1 MLGVEKPG
9 EGFFEAELYSLP
21 PENFY
26 LDAIEFSDDELAALS
41 TALLLLTDG
50 GFAYAEPLRLALQ
63 QVAWGHPNPLNEGER
78 APVEMAMTASAGGRD
93 LSQRL
98 SKIETAISRRKTIE
112 FTYYTM
118 ERGETE
124 KRKVDP
130 YHLVFRGGQFYLIG
144 HSHERDAV
152 RVFRLSRIQGK
163 VGYASKAEH
172 DFSPPENFD
181 RRDYGSRADWQL
193 GETQGTAK
201 IFIRERIAWLIE
213 RDFGTYGELR
223 EAKKADG
230 APGKGRVFE
239 TDYASAPRA
248 DRLGPALARRTPA
261 CSLPTTCAR
270 RPRAAWRCCATATR
284 TASSRPKVVDRPL
297 RETPRRPRSNGRGE
311 AAIRPERFARL
322 VTLAGLLIE
331 AAKKGE
337 RLQIA
342 DLRQRL
348 ELTDEELREDVE
360 LLNVVNFGGGTYVLY
375 AEFLGDEIEVD
386 SEPYGD
392 NFARPARLLPLEA
405 KALVAAIDLFGDHLP
420 QSDLQ
425 SARAQ
430 DRQGARPRPLRG
442 GPRDR
447 LGRRRRRRG
456 RARMVNDAIAASR
469 VLELSY
475 YKENEDQFT
484 DRRVE
489 PYRLENGREG
499 WYVECYDLTKG
510 GVRHFKL
517 DRIKEAER
525 LRGGLRAAAGGR
537 GAGRGRGLDD
547 PRRGAD
553 RRGRPRLGLAR
564 ARPLA
569 ARGAHRGRGAGRRR
583 RRRRASLRGQALAG
597 AGDPA
602 RRRRP
607 RRARARGRAR
617 GDRQRG
623 LGLRSPRRGPRL
635 RSHRR
640 EMQPSI
646 AHEAPG
652 HPEVARIVAPNP
664 GPMTLEGTNTYLY
677 GAEPCAVIDPGPD
690 DPGHLD
696 AIRAAAA
703 ERGRDRR
710 SSCSP
715 TPTATTRTAPRSS
728 APRSCSRPAARSTP
742 ACGRSPPP
750 ATPPTT
756 SASSAPSGV
765 CFAGDLVLGL
775 GSTIVPPGGG
785 SLAAYMDSLRAAAGA
800 RRSS

>member
-1 MLGVEKPG
+1 MAKDTEKLIRQLSLISFLMAQGRPVSALEIKREVEGYSDMNDDAFARRFYADRAELESLGIQLGVEKPG

-26 LDAIEFSDDELAALS
+26 LDAISFSDDELAALS

-63 QVAWGHPNPLNEGER
+63 QVAWGHPNPLSEGER

-144 HSHERDAV
+144 HAHERDAV

-172 DFSPPENFD
+172 DFSPPEDFD

-201 IFIRERIAWLIE
+201 IWIRDRIAWLIE
-213 RDFGTYGELR
+213 RDYGAYGELR
-223 EAKKADG
+223 PATKADG
-230 APGKGRVFE
+230 APGKGQVFE
-239 TDYASAPRA
+239 TRYASVRELIAWVLRWRANAQVLAPDDLREEA
-248 DRLGPALARRTPA
+248 EGRLSLLRSRHENGFEPAEI
-261 CSLPTTCAR
+261 
-270 RPRAAWRCCATATR
+270 
-284 TASSRPKVVDRPL
+284 VERPL
-297 RETPRRPRSNGRGE
+297 RETPRRQRANGRGE

-331 AAKKGE
+331 AAKRGE
-337 RLQIA
+337 RLRVSE
-342 DLRQRL
+342 LRQRL

-375 AEFLGDEIEVD
+375 AEILGDEIEVD

-425 SARAQ
+425 SAREKIVAALGH
-430 DRQGARPRPLRG
+430 DPSEEGLEIASAGGGDAAVARTI
-442 GPRDR
+442 
-447 LGRRRRRRG
+447 
-456 RARMVNDAIAASR
+456 NDAIAQSR

-499 WYVECYDLTKG
+499 WYVECYDLTKN

-517 DRIKEAER
+517 DRIKEVRLAEESFEPR
-525 LRGGLRAAAGGR
+525 PEVEEFAGVEGWMTHGEVPTADVARVWVSPERARWLREERTVVEELADGAVVVELPYAGKSWLVREILRG
-537 GAGRGRGLDD
+537 
-547 PRRGAD
+547 
-553 RRGRPRLGLAR
+553 
-564 ARPLA
+564 
-569 ARGAHRGRGAGRRR
+569 
-583 RRRRASLRGQALAG
+583 
-597 AGDPA
+597 
-602 RRRRP
+602 
-607 RRARARGRAR
+607 
-617 GDRQRG
+617 
-623 LGLRSPRRGPRL
+623 
-635 RSHRR
+635 
-640 EMQPSI
+640 
-646 AHEAPG
+646 
-652 HPEVARIVAPNP
+652 
-664 GPMTLEGTNTYLY
+664 
-677 GAEPCAVIDPGPD
+677 
-690 DPGHLD
+690 
-696 AIRAAAA
+696 
-703 ERGRDRR
+703 
-710 SSCSP
+710 
-715 TPTATTRTAPRSS
+715 
-728 APRSCSRPAARSTP
+728 
-742 ACGRSPPP
+742 
-750 ATPPTT
+750 
-756 SASSAPSGV
+756 
-765 CFAGDLVLGL
+765 AGDLVVLEPADAREAIAKEVA
-775 GSTIVPPGGG
+775 GS
-785 SLAAYMDSLRAAAGA
+785 AG
-800 RRSS
+800 

>member
-1 MLGVEKPG
+1 VAKDTEKLIRQLSLISFLMAQGRPVSALEIKREVEGYSDMNDDAFARRFYADRAELESLGIQLGVEKPG

-26 LDAIEFSDDELAALS
+26 LEAIKFSDDELAALS
-41 TALLLLTDG
+41 TALMLLTDG

-78 APVEMAMTASAGGRD
+78 APVEMAMTASAGGRE

-172 DFSPPENFD
+172 DFSPPEDFD

-193 GETQGTAK
+193 GETKGTAK
-201 IFIRERIAWLIE
+201 IFVRERIAWLIE
-213 RDFGTYGELR
+213 RDFGRYGELR
-223 EAKKADG
+223 EAKKSDG
-230 APGKGRVFE
+230 APGKGRIFE
-239 TDYASAPRA
+239 TAYASERELIAWVLRWRQNAQVLAPDDLREEVEGRVA
-248 DRLGPALARRTPA
+248 LLRQRHQNGFEPAEI
-261 CSLPTTCAR
+261 
-270 RPRAAWRCCATATR
+270 
-284 TASSRPKVVDRPL
+284 VDRPL
-297 RETPRRPRSNGRGE
+297 REQPRRARGNGRGE

-331 AAKKGE
+331 AAKRGE
-337 RLQIA
+337 RLQVA
-342 DLRQRL
+342 DLRNRL

-375 AEFLGDEIEVD
+375 AEILGEEIEVD

-425 SARAQ
+425 SARQKIVKALGH
-430 DRQGARPRPLRG
+430 DPSEEGLEIAAAGGGDAEVARI
-442 GPRDR
+442 
-447 LGRRRRRRG
+447 
-456 RARMVNDAIAASR
+456 VNDAIARSR

-517 DRIKEAER
+517 DRVKEAKLSEESFE
-525 LRGGLRAAAGGR
+525 
-537 GAGRGRGLDD
+537 
-547 PRRGAD
+547 PR
-553 RRGRPRLGLAR
+553 PEVEE
-564 ARPLA
+564 
-569 ARGAHRGRGAGRRR
+569 
-583 RRRRASLRGQALAG
+583 LAG
-597 AGDPA
+597 VEGWMTHGEVPTA
-602 RRRRP
+602 
-607 RRARARGRAR
+607 
-617 GDRQRG
+617 
-623 LGLRSPRRGPRL
+623 
-635 RSHRR
+635 
-640 EMQPSI
+640 
-646 AHEAPG
+646 
-652 HPEVARIVAPNP
+652 EVARVWVSPERARWLREER
-664 GPMTLEGTNTYLY
+664 TVVEELAD
-677 GAEPCAVIDPGPD
+677 GAVVVELPYAGKPWLVREI
-690 DPGHLD
+690 L
-696 AIRAAAA
+696 
-703 ERGRDRR
+703 RG
-710 SSCSP
+710 
-715 TPTATTRTAPRSS
+715 
-728 APRSCSRPAARSTP
+728 
-742 ACGRSPPP
+742 
-750 ATPPTT
+750 
-756 SASSAPSGV
+756 
-765 CFAGDLVLGL
+765 AGDLVVLE
-775 GSTIVPPGGG
+775 PPD
-785 SLAAYMDSLRAAAGA
+785 AREAIAKEVAG
-800 RRSS
+800 

>member
-1 MLGVEKPG
+1 VAKDTEKLIRQLSLISFLMAQGRPVSALEIKREVEGYSDMNDDAFARRFYADRAELESLGIVLGVEKPG

-26 LDAIEFSDDELAALS
+26 LDAIKFSDDELAALS
-41 TALLLLTDG
+41 TALMLLTDG

-130 YHLVFRGGQFYLIG
+130 FHLVFRGGQFYLIG
-144 HSHERDAV
+144 HSHEREAV

-172 DFSPPENFD
+172 DFSPPEDFD

-201 IFIRERIAWLIE
+201 IFIKERIAWLIE
-213 RDFGTYGELR
+213 RDFGGYGELR
-223 EAKKADG
+223 DAKKSDG
-230 APGKGRVFE
+230 APGKGRIFE
-239 TDYASAPRA
+239 TPYASHRELIAWVLRWRANARVLAPDDLREEAESRLALLRERHENGFEPA
-248 DRLGPALARRTPA
+248 D
-261 CSLPTTCAR
+261 
-270 RPRAAWRCCATATR
+270 
-284 TASSRPKVVDRPL
+284 VIDRPL
-297 RETPRRPRSNGRGE
+297 REAPRRSRSNGRGE

-322 VTLAGLLIE
+322 VTLAGMLIE

-375 AEFLGDEIEVD
+375 AEILGDEIEVD

-425 SARAQ
+425 KARKKIVKALGH
-430 DRQGARPRPLRG
+430 DPSEEGLEIASSGGSDAVVARTI
-442 GPRDR
+442 
-447 LGRRRRRRG
+447 
-456 RARMVNDAIAASR
+456 NDAIADSQ

-489 PYRLENGREG
+489 PYRLQNGREG
-499 WYVECYDLTKG
+499 WYVEAYDIGKDG
-510 GVRHFKL
+510 IRHFKL
-517 DRIKEAER
+517 DRIKVATRSEESFE
-525 LRGGLRAAAGGR
+525 
-537 GAGRGRGLDD
+537 
-547 PRRGAD
+547 PR
-553 RRGRPRLGLAR
+553 
-564 ARPLA
+564 
-569 ARGAHRGRGAGRRR
+569 
-583 RRRRASLRGQALAG
+583 
-597 AGDPA
+597 
-602 RRRRP
+602 
-607 RRARARGRAR
+607 
-617 GDRQRG
+617 
-623 LGLRSPRRGPRL
+623 
-635 RSHRR
+635 
-640 EMQPSI
+640 
-646 AHEAPG
+646 HEVQEFAKVEGWMTHGEVPTA
-652 HPEVARIVAPNP
+652 EVARVWVSPDRARWLREER
-664 GPMTLEGTNTYLY
+664 TVVEELAD
-677 GAEPCAVIDPGPD
+677 GAVVVELPYAGKPWLVREI
-690 DPGHLD
+690 L
-696 AIRAAAA
+696 
-703 ERGRDRR
+703 RG
-710 SSCSP
+710 
-715 TPTATTRTAPRSS
+715 
-728 APRSCSRPAARSTP
+728 
-742 ACGRSPPP
+742 
-750 ATPPTT
+750 
-756 SASSAPSGV
+756 
-765 CFAGDLVLGL
+765 AGDLVVLE
-775 GSTIVPPGGG
+775 PE
-785 SLAAYMDSLRAAAGA
+785 DA
-800 RRSS
+800 REAIAKEVSD

>member
-1 MLGVEKPG
+1 MAKDTEKLIRQLSLISFLMAQGRPVSALEIKREVEGYSDMNDDAFARRFYADRAELESLGIQLGVEKPG

-26 LDAIEFSDDELAALS
+26 LDEIEFSADELAALS

-98 SKIETAISRRKTIE
+98 SKIETAISRRKTVE

-144 HSHERDAV
+144 YSHEREAV

-172 DFSPPENFD
+172 DFSPPEDFD

-193 GETQGTAK
+193 GESQGTAK

-213 RDFGTYGELR
+213 RDYGSYGTLR
-223 EAKKADG
+223 DAKKSDG

-239 TDYASAPRA
+239 TEYASHRELIAWVLRWRANARVLAPDDLRA
-248 DRLGPALARRTPA
+248 EAEERVSLLRDRHENGFKPAA
-261 CSLPTTCAR
+261 
-270 RPRAAWRCCATATR
+270 
-284 TASSRPKVVDRPL
+284 VVDRPL
-297 RETPRRPRSNGRGE
+297 RETPRRGRSNGRGE

-322 VTLAGLLIE
+322 VTLAGMLIE
-331 AAKKGE
+331 AAKRGE
-337 RLQIA
+337 RLQVA

-425 SARAQ
+425 SARKKIV
-430 DRQGARPRPLRG
+430 GALGHDPSEEGLEIVPAG
-442 GPRDR
+442 GGDAAVAR
-447 LGRRRRRRG
+447 L
-456 RARMVNDAIAASR
+456 VNDAIAGSK
-469 VLELSY
+469 VLEISY
-475 YKENEDQFT
+475 YKENEDQLT

-489 PYRLENGREG
+489 PYRLENGKEG
-499 WYVECYDLTKG
+499 WYVECYDLGKE

-517 DRIKEAER
+517 DRIKEATVSAESFEPR
-525 LRGGLRAAAGGR
+525 PEVEEFAGVEGWMTH
-537 GAGRGRGLDD
+537 GEVPTA
-547 PRRGAD
+547 
-553 RRGRPRLGLAR
+553 
-564 ARPLA
+564 
-569 ARGAHRGRGAGRRR
+569 
-583 RRRRASLRGQALAG
+583 
-597 AGDPA
+597 
-602 RRRRP
+602 
-607 RRARARGRAR
+607 
-617 GDRQRG
+617 
-623 LGLRSPRRGPRL
+623 
-635 RSHRR
+635 
-640 EMQPSI
+640 
-646 AHEAPG
+646 
-652 HPEVARIVAPNP
+652 EVARVWVSPERARWLREER
-664 GPMTLEGTNTYLY
+664 TVVEELAD
-677 GAEPCAVIDPGPD
+677 GAVVVELPYAGKPWLVREI
-690 DPGHLD
+690 L
-696 AIRAAAA
+696 
-703 ERGRDRR
+703 RG
-710 SSCSP
+710 
-715 TPTATTRTAPRSS
+715 
-728 APRSCSRPAARSTP
+728 
-742 ACGRSPPP
+742 
-750 ATPPTT
+750 
-756 SASSAPSGV
+756 
-765 CFAGDLVLGL
+765 AGDLVVLE
-775 GSTIVPPGGG
+775 P
-785 SLAAYMDSLRAAAGA
+785 ADARAAIAKEVA
-800 RRSS
+800 D

>member
-1 MLGVEKPG
+1 VAKDTEKLIRQLSLISFLMAQGRPVSALEIKREVEGYSDMNDDAFARRFYADRAELESLGIQLGVEKPG

-26 LDAIEFSDDELAALS
+26 LDAIKFSDDELAALS

-63 QVAWGHPNPLNEGER
+63 QVAWGHPNPLNEAER
-78 APVEMAMTASAGGRD
+78 APVEMAMTASAGGRE

-112 FTYYTM
+112 FTYFTM

-124 KRKVDP
+124 KRRVDP
-130 YHLVFRGGQFYLIG
+130 FHLVFRGGQFYLIG

-193 GETQGTAK
+193 GETKGTAK

-213 RDFGTYGELR
+213 RDFGQYGELH
-223 EAKKADG
+223 EAVKSDG

-239 TDYASAPRA
+239 TSYASDRELIAWVLRWRQNAQVLAPEDLREEVEG
-248 DRLGPALARRTPA
+248 RLALLRKRHENGFEPAEI
-261 CSLPTTCAR
+261 
-270 RPRAAWRCCATATR
+270 
-284 TASSRPKVVDRPL
+284 VERPL
-297 RETPRRPRSNGRGE
+297 REAPRRSRANGRGE

-322 VTLAGLLIE
+322 VTLAGMLIE

-342 DLRQRL
+342 DLKNRL

-375 AEFLGDEIEVD
+375 AEILGDEIEVD

-425 SARAQ
+425 SARRKIVKALGH
-430 DRQGARPRPLRG
+430 DPSEEGLEIASAGGGDAVVARL
-442 GPRDR
+442 
-447 LGRRRRRRG
+447 
-456 RARMVNDAIAASR
+456 VNDAIAASK

-517 DRIKEAER
+517 DRVKEAKLSEESFE
-525 LRGGLRAAAGGR
+525 
-537 GAGRGRGLDD
+537 
-547 PRRGAD
+547 PR
-553 RRGRPRLGLAR
+553 PEVEE
-564 ARPLA
+564 
-569 ARGAHRGRGAGRRR
+569 
-583 RRRRASLRGQALAG
+583 LAG
-597 AGDPA
+597 VEGWMTHGEVPTA
-602 RRRRP
+602 
-607 RRARARGRAR
+607 
-617 GDRQRG
+617 
-623 LGLRSPRRGPRL
+623 
-635 RSHRR
+635 
-640 EMQPSI
+640 
-646 AHEAPG
+646 
-652 HPEVARIVAPNP
+652 EVARVWVSPERARWLREER
-664 GPMTLEGTNTYLY
+664 TVVEELAD
-677 GAEPCAVIDPGPD
+677 GAVVVELPYAGKPWLVREI
-690 DPGHLD
+690 L
-696 AIRAAAA
+696 
-703 ERGRDRR
+703 RG
-710 SSCSP
+710 
-715 TPTATTRTAPRSS
+715 
-728 APRSCSRPAARSTP
+728 
-742 ACGRSPPP
+742 
-750 ATPPTT
+750 
-756 SASSAPSGV
+756 
-765 CFAGDLVLGL
+765 AGDLVVLE
-775 GSTIVPPGGG
+775 PED
-785 SLAAYMDSLRAAAGA
+785 ARAAIAREVAGA
-800 RRSS
+800 SN